1 MAVSFI
7 VKVAIIG
14 GGSVPT
20 CFFRRGEIS
29 GEEELS
35 RLSFSTPIAEP
46 SFKQH

>member
-7 VKVAIIG
+7 VKVAITG

-20 CFFRRGEIS
+20 CFFRGGEIS

-35 RLSFSTPIAEP
+35 RLSFSTPIARAI
-46 SFKQH
+46 F